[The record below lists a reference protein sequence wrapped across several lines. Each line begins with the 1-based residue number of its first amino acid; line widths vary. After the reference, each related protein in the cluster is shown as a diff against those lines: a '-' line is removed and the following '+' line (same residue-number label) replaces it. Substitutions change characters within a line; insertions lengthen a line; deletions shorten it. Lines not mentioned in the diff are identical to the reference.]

1 MTPEGKAKVKIRQW
15 IKDNM
20 PGSWRVSPRGGP
32 FGKTGCPDDLI
43 CWRGTFIA
51 IEIKSETGDPTSS
64 QVNELKLITKAGG
77 VAAVVRGFDVNRLQS
92 IKNRVIAFTPNWS
105 EP

>member
-43 CWRGTFIA
+43 CWQGVFIA
-51 IEIKSETGDPTSS
+51 IEIKSAEGDPTSA
-64 QVNELKLITKAGG
+64 QINELKLIRAAGG
-77 VAAVVRGFDVNRLQS
+77 IAAVVRGYDVSRLIA
-92 IKNRVIAFTPNWS
+92 IKNAALVKICHLQ
-105 EP
+105 

>member
-20 PGSWRVSPRGGP
+20 PGSWRVSVRGGP

-43 CWRGTFIA
+43 CWHGIFIA
-51 IEIKSETGDPTSS
+51 IEIKSATGDPTAA
-64 QVNELKLITKAGG
+64 QTNELKLIRDAGG
-77 VAAVVRGFDVNRLQS
+77 VAAVVRGYDVNRLIA
-92 IKNRVIAFTPNWS
+92 IKKAVLAKICHS
-105 EP
+105 Q